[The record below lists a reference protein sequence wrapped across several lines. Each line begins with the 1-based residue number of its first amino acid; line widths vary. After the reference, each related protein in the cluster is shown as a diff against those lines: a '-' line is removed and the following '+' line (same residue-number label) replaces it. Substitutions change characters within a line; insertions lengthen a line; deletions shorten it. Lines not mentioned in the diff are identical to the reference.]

1 VRRGFCVAGVV
12 TLLAVADLD
21 RSVAAPN
28 PMRRQSVTKG
38 TAVTYEGVVQ
48 KHGRKSEVAV
58 DAGGKLIKP

>member
-1 VRRGFCVAGVV
+1 V
-12 TLLAVADLD
+12 TLLAVAVLD